1 VVHDYATISLS
12 LKAHPIAF
20 FRDDLERNGILT
32 SAEHWDERYK
42 GRYVKIAGLVLV
54 RQQPGTAKGV
64 IFITLED
71 ETGIINIVVWPKVF
85 ARNRRTVMTAQ
96 FLEVRGKLEREGL
109 VIHVIAECLIDRS
122 NALRALGDGTAGMPR
137 TDKEVR
143 EGSWKPKSRD
153 FH

>member
-1 VVHDYATISLS
+1 
-12 LKAHPIAF
+12 
-20 FRDDLERNGILT
+20 
-32 SAEHWDERYK
+32 
-42 GRYVKIAGLVLV
+42 VLV

-96 FLEVRGKLEREGL
+96 FLEVRGKIEREGL
-109 VIHVIAECLIDRS
+109 VIHVIAEELIDLTPK
-122 NALRALGDGTAGMPR
+122 LRALGDGTAGLPK
-137 TDKEVR
+137 TDKDVR